1 MPDLVETFGGHFMSP
16 VADPYSA
23 YARLR
28 AEEPVKMLDLWMGPG
43 YIVTRYDDVRT
54 VCTDPVTFSSRSNAN
69 GIGLVMGRTILE
81 MDAKEHTKHR
91 SIIAPAFVP
100 KALRSDL
107 PELINGMVHE
117 LIDQFAGDGQAEL
130 VTQFAATIPIRVIAY
145 VIGIPMEDYR
155 TFHHW
160 GLDIIGFTDDPPR
173 GYAAAQNLV
182 EFLRPLLARRRA
194 EPTGDLMSRL
204 AHAEVDGERLTDEE
218 IFSFLRLLLP
228 AGAETT
234 FRLIGNLLYAL
245 LDNPEALEAVRAD
258 RQKVDW
264 AIEETLRWESPVQYA
279 SREAARPTA
288 LSGVELPAGAQILL
302 ALGSANRDERQFP
315 DAARFDLHRRPE
327 DHFAFGFGRHFCAGA
342 HLARLEARTALNAIL
357 DRVPTLRFAPGAERG
372 IVGLAFRSPTAL
384 PVVFDRGA

>member
-1 MPDLVETFGGHFMSP
+1 MADLVETFGGPFHEP
-16 VADPYSA
+16 GGRTRTRPT
-23 YARLR
+23 R
-28 AEEPVKMLDLWMGPG
+28 ACATHEPVKLLDLWMGPG

-54 VCTDPVTFSSRSNAN
+54 VCTDPATFSSRSNAN

-81 MDAKEHTKHR
+81 MDGKEHTKHR
-91 SIIAPAFVP
+91 AIIAPAFVP

-107 PELINGMVHE
+107 PELIGGMVHE
-117 LIDQFAGDGQAEL
+117 LIDQFAADGAAEL
-130 VTQFAATIPIRVIAY
+130 VAQFTSTIPIRVIAY
-145 VIGIPMEDYR
+145 VIGIPMEDYK

-245 LDNPEALEAVRAD
+245 LDNPAALEEVRAD
-258 RQKVDW
+258 RQKIEW

-279 SREAARPTA
+279 SREATA
-288 LSGVELPAGAQILL
+288 ATVLSGVELPAGAQILL
-302 ALGSANRDERQFP
+302 ALGSANRDERHFA

-327 DHFAFGFGRHFCAGA
+327 EHFAFGFGRHFCAGA
-342 HLARLEARTALNAIL
+342 HLARLEARIAVNALL
-357 DRVPTLRFAPGAERG
+357 DRLPHLRFAPGAERR

-384 PVVFDRGA
+384 PVLFDPT

>member
-1 MPDLVETFGGHFMSP
+1 MPDLMEMFGGHFMSP
-16 VADPYSA
+16 VADPYSV

-28 AEEPVKMLDLWMGPG
+28 AHQPVAPLEMWMGPG
-43 YIVTRYDDVRT
+43 YLITRYEDVRA
-54 VCTDPVTFSSRSNAN
+54 VCTDPTTFSSHSNAN

-81 MDAKEHTKHR
+81 MDGTEHTR
-91 SIIAPAFVP
+91 QRGIIAPAFVP

-107 PELINGMVHE
+107 PELIGAIAHE
-117 LIDQFAGDGQAEL
+117 LIDGFAAQRDAEL
-130 VTQFAATIPIRVIAY
+130 VAQFTATIPIRVIAY
-145 VIGIPMEDYR
+145 VIGIPIEQYT
-155 TFHHW
+155 TFHRW

-182 EFLRPLLARRRA
+182 EFLRPLLAQRRA

-245 LDNPEALEAVRAD
+245 LDAPAVLDEVRGERA
-258 RQKVDW
+258 KLDW

-279 SREAARPTA
+279 SRETAQPTELA
-288 LSGVELPAGAQILL
+288 GVALPAGAQLLL
-302 ALGSANRDERQFP
+302 ALGSANRDERRFADP
-315 DAARFDLHRRPE
+315 TRFDLQRRPDE
-327 DHFAFGFGRHFCAGA
+327 HVAFGFGRHFCVGA
-342 HLARLEARTALNAIL
+342 HLARLEARIAVNAIL
-357 DRVPTLRFAPGAERG
+357 DRLPKLRFAPGGSRG

-384 PVVFDRGA
+384 PVQFD

>member
-1 MPDLVETFGGHFMSP
+1 MADLMDTFGGHFMSP
-16 VADPYSA
+16 VPDPYAA

-28 AEEPVKMLDLWMGPG
+28 DREPVKLLDLWMGPG
-43 YIVTRYDDVRT
+43 YIITRYDDVRA
-54 VCTDPVTFSSRSNAN
+54 VCTDPLTFSSRSNAN

-81 MDAKEHTKHR
+81 MDGKAHSRHR
-91 SIIAPAFVP
+91 AIIAPAFVP

-107 PELINGMVHE
+107 PELIDGIAQE
-117 LIDQFAGDGQAEL
+117 LIDQFSGAGSAEL
-130 VTQFAATIPIRVIAY
+130 VAQFTSTIPIRVIAY
-145 VIGIPMEDYR
+145 VIGIPIEDYK

-173 GYAAAQNLV
+173 GYAAAQQLV
-182 EFLRPLLARRRA
+182 EFLRPLLAQRRA

-204 AHAEVDGERLTDEE
+204 THAEVDGERLTDEE

-245 LDNPEALEAVRAD
+245 LDNPGALEEVRDD
-258 RQKVDW
+258 RQRVDW

-279 SREAARPTA
+279 SRETA
-288 LSGVELPAGAQILL
+288 QPAVLSGVELSTGAQILL
-302 ALGSANRDERQFP
+302 ALGSANRDERHFADP
-315 DAARFDLHRRPE
+315 ARFDLGRRPE
-327 DHFAFGFGRHFCAGA
+327 EHFAFGFGRHFCAGA
-342 HLARLEARTALNAIL
+342 HLARLEARIAVNALL
-357 DRVPTLRFAPGAERG
+357 DRLPNLRFAPGAERG

-384 PVVFDRGA
+384 PVVW

>member
-1 MPDLVETFGGHFMSP
+1 MPDLVELFGGHFMSP
-16 VADPYSA
+16 VADPYTA

-28 AEEPVKMLDLWMGPG
+28 EHEPVKLLDLWMGPG
-43 YIVTRYDDVRT
+43 YLVTRYDDVRT
-54 VCTDPVTFSSRSNAN
+54 VCTDPATFSSRSNAN

-81 MDAKEHTKHR
+81 MDAVEHTRHR
-91 SIIAPAFVP
+91 AIIAPAFVP

-107 PELINGMVHE
+107 PELIGSMVHE
-117 LIDQFAGDGQAEL
+117 LIDRFAAAGAAEL
-130 VTQFAATIPIRVIAY
+130 VAQFTATIPIRVIAY

-182 EFLRPLLARRRA
+182 EFLRPLLAQRRA
-194 EPTGDLMSRL
+194 APTGDLMSRL
-204 AHAEVDGERLTDEE
+204 THAEVDGERLTEEE

-245 LDNPEALEAVRAD
+245 LDNPAAFDAVRAD
-258 RQKVDW
+258 RQKIDW

-279 SREAARPTA
+279 SRETTQPTH
-288 LSGVELPAGAQILL
+288 LSGVDLPSGAQILL
-302 ALGSANRDERQFP
+302 ALGSANRDEGRFAE
-315 DAARFDLHRRPE
+315 AACFQLSRRPE
-327 DHFAFGFGRHFCAGA
+327 EHFAFGFGRHFCAGA
-342 HLARLEARTALNAIL
+342 HLARLEARIALNALL
-357 DRVPTLRFAPGAERG
+357 DRLPNLRFAPDAERG

-384 PVVFDRGA
+384 PVVFDR

>member
-1 MPDLVETFGGHFMSP
+1 MPDMVEVFGGHFMSP
-16 VADPYSA
+16 VSDPYTA

-28 AEEPVKMLDLWMGPG
+28 AQEPVALLDLWMGQG
-43 YIVTRYDDVRT
+43 YLVTRYDDVRA
-54 VCTDPVTFSSRSNAN
+54 VCTDPLAFSSHSNAN

-107 PELINGMVHE
+107 PELIGSLVHQ
-117 LIDQFAGDGQAEL
+117 LIDEFAPSGRAEL
-130 VTQFAATIPIRVIAY
+130 VAQFTSTIPIRVIAY
-145 VIGIPMEDYR
+145 VIGIPIEDYR

-173 GYAAAQNLV
+173 GFAAAQNLV
-182 EFLRPLLARRRA
+182 EFLRPLLAQRRA

-204 AHAEVDGERLTDEE
+204 THAEVDGERLSDEE

-234 FRLIGNLLYAL
+234 FRLMGNLIYAL
-245 LDNPEALEAVRAD
+245 LDTPGALDEVRAD
-258 RQKVDW
+258 HSKIDW
-264 AIEETLRWESPVQYA
+264 AIEEALRWESPVQYA
-279 SREAARPTA
+279 SRETTRA
-288 LSGVELPAGAQILL
+288 LSLAGVDLPEGAQLLL
-302 ALGSANRDERQFP
+302 ALGSANRDETHFANA
-315 DAARFDLHRRPE
+315 DRFDLQRRPE
-327 DHFAFGFGRHFCAGA
+327 EHFAFGFGRHFCAGS
-342 HLARLEARTALNAIL
+342 HLARLEARMAVAALL
-357 DRVPTLRFAPGAERG
+357 DRLPNLRFEPGAERQ

-384 PVVFDRGA
+384 PVRFD

>member
-1 MPDLVETFGGHFMSP
+1 MADLVETFGGHFMSP

-28 AEEPVKMLDLWMGPG
+28 AEEPVKAVELWSGAG
-43 YIVTRYDDVRT
+43 FIITRYPDVRT
-54 VCTDPVTFSSRSNAN
+54 VCTDPATFSSRSNAN

-91 SIIAPAFVP
+91 AIIAPAFVP

-107 PELINGMVHE
+107 PDLIAGMVHE
-117 LIDQFAGDGQAEL
+117 LIDRFASDRSADLVAQF
-130 VTQFAATIPIRVIAY
+130 TSTIPIRVIAY
-145 VIGIPMEDYR
+145 VIGIPMEDYK

-182 EFLRPLLARRRA
+182 EFLRPLLAQRRA

-204 AHAEVDGERLTDEE
+204 VHAEVDGERLTDEE

-234 FRLIGNLLYAL
+234 FRLIGNTLYAL
-245 LDNPEALEAVRAD
+245 LDNPAALEEVRAD

-264 AIEETLRWESPVQYA
+264 AIDETLRWESPVQYA
-279 SREAARPTA
+279 SRETTQPTV
-288 LSGVELPAGAQILL
+288 LSGVELPAGAQMLL
-302 ALGSANRDERQFP
+302 ALGSANRDAAHFD
-315 DAARFDLHRRPE
+315 DADRFHLARRPE
-327 DHFAFGFGRHFCAGA
+327 EHFAFGFGRHFCAGA
-342 HLARLEARTALNAIL
+342 RLARLEARIAVNAVL
-357 DRVPTLRFAPGAERG
+357 DRLRDLRFAPGSERG

-384 PVVFDRGA
+384 PVVF

>member
-16 VADPYSA
+16 VADPYTA

-28 AEEPVKMLDLWMGPG
+28 AHEPVKLLDLWMGPG
-43 YIVTRYDDVRT
+43 YLITRYDDVRT
-54 VCTDPVTFSSRSNAN
+54 ACTDPATFSSRSNAN
-69 GIGLVMGRTILE
+69 GTDLVMGRTIIE
-81 MDAKEHTKHR
+81 MDGREHTKHR

-107 PELINGMVHE
+107 PEVIAGIVHE
-117 LIDQFAGDGQAEL
+117 LNDQLPAAGEAEL
-130 VTQFAATIPIRVIAY
+130 VAQFTSTIPIRVIAY
-145 VIGIPMEDYR
+145 VIGIPMADYK

-160 GLDIIGFTDDPPR
+160 GLDIIGFVDDPPR
-173 GYAAAQNLV
+173 GYAAAQGLV
-182 EFLRPLLARRRA
+182 DFLRPLLAQRRA

-204 AHAEVDGERLTDEE
+204 AHAEVDGERLSDEE

-234 FRLIGNLLYAL
+234 FRLIGNLLFAL
-245 LDNPEALEAVRAD
+245 LDNPAALEEVRAD

-279 SREAARPTA
+279 SRETA
-288 LSGVELPAGAQILL
+288 QSAVLSGVELPAGTQLLL
-302 ALGSANRDERQFP
+302 ALGSANRDERHFHDP
-315 DAARFDLHRRPE
+315 ARFALDRRPE
-327 DHFAFGFGRHFCAGA
+327 EHFAFGFGRHFCAGA
-342 HLARLEARTALNAIL
+342 HLARLEARIALNAIL
-357 DRVPTLRFAPGAERG
+357 DRLPNLRVAPGAERS

-384 PVVFDRGA
+384 PVRFDRSA

>member
-1 MPDLVETFGGHFMSP
+1 MPDLVDTFGGHFMSP

-28 AEEPVKMLDLWMGPG
+28 AHEPVKLLDLWMGPG
-43 YIVTRYDDVRT
+43 YLVTRYDDVRR
-54 VCTDPVTFSSRSNAN
+54 VCTDPATFSSRSNAN

-81 MDAKEHTKHR
+81 MDAQEHTKHR

-107 PELINGMVHE
+107 PELITAIAHE
-117 LIDQFAGDGQAEL
+117 LVDGFAGDGAAEL
-130 VTQFAATIPIRVIAY
+130 VTQFTATIPIRVIAY
-145 VIGIPMEDYR
+145 VIGIPMADYKA
-155 TFHHW
+155 FHHW

-173 GYAAAQNLV
+173 GYAAAQGLV
-182 EFLRPLLARRRA
+182 EFLRPLLAQRRA
-194 EPTGDLMSRL
+194 EPIGDLMSRL

-245 LDNPEALEAVRAD
+245 LHTPAALEEVRTD
-258 RQKVDW
+258 RKKVDW

-279 SREAARPTA
+279 SRETAQPTA
-288 LSGVELPAGAQILL
+288 LSAVELPAGAQILL
-302 ALGSANRDERQFP
+302 ALGSANRDEEHFADP
-315 DAARFDLHRRPE
+315 ARFDLHRRPD
-327 DHFAFGFGRHFCAGA
+327 DHLAFGFGRHFCVGA
-342 HLARLEARTALNAIL
+342 HLARLEARIALNALL
-357 DRVPTLRFAPGAERG
+357 DRLPDLRLAPGVEHG
-372 IVGLAFRSPTAL
+372 ITGLAFRSPSAL
-384 PVVFDRGA
+384 PVQFSAVA

>member
-1 MPDLVETFGGHFMSP
+1 MSDLVDIFGGHFMSP
-16 VADPYSA
+16 VADPYPV

-28 AEEPVKMLDLWMGPG
+28 AHEPVKPLDLWTGSG
-43 YIVTRYDDVRT
+43 YLVTRYDDVRR
-54 VCTDPVTFSSRSNAN
+54 VCTDPATFSSHSNAN

-81 MDAKEHTKHR
+81 MDGKEHTKHR
-91 SIIAPAFVP
+91 GIIAPAFVP

-107 PELINGMVHE
+107 PELITAIAHE
-117 LIDQFAGDGQAEL
+117 LLDGFAGDGAAEL
-130 VTQFAATIPIRVIAY
+130 VAQFTSTIPIRVIAH
-145 VIGIPMEDYR
+145 VIGIPMAEYK

-173 GYAAAQNLV
+173 GYAAAQGLV
-182 EFLRPLLARRRA
+182 EFLRPLLAERRA
-194 EPTGDLMSRL
+194 APTGDLMSRL

-245 LDNPEALEAVRAD
+245 LHTPAALEEVRAD
-258 RQKVDW
+258 RAKVDW

-279 SREAARPTA
+279 SRETTQPTA
-288 LSGVELPAGAQILL
+288 LSGVELPASAQILL
-302 ALGSANRDERQFP
+302 ALGSANRDEQCFADP
-315 DAARFDLHRRPE
+315 TRFDLHRRPE

-342 HLARLEARTALNAIL
+342 HLARLEARVALNALL
-357 DRVPTLRFAPGAERG
+357 DRLPDLRLTGGVEHR
-372 IVGLAFRSPTAL
+372 ITGLAFRSPSAL
-384 PVVFDRGA
+384 PVEFSPAA